1 MFLGFCLKFI
11 WMSMIM
17 KNSREVVHVGLR
29 RCYSNLQVFCVKRS
43 ESRSEEMFLELN

>member
-1 MFLGFCLKFI
+1 
-11 WMSMIM
+11 MSMIM

-43 ESRSEEMFLELN
+43 ESRSEEMFLELNWIYWTCMSLNF